1 METVN
6 IYNIYLHMAR
16 FYEIKRFKVQG
27 VMNDNR
33 FTPNE
38 TIIDFLIPKD
48 TNINVGRLN
57 RILDREIKW
66 VISHA
71 VVINDFRVTIHI
83 MHRKEKSI
91 MEYDFESRLN

>member
-16 FYEIKRFKVQG
+16 YYNVKRFKVHG
-27 VMNDNR
+27 VMKDNR

-48 TNINVGRLN
+48 TYINVGRLN
-57 RILDREIKW
+57 RILAHEIKW
-66 VISHA
+66 VISHGL
-71 VVINDFRVTIHI
+71 VINDFRVRIHI
-83 MHRKEKSI
+83 LHRKEKSI
-91 MEYDFESRLN
+91 MEYDLESRMN

>member
-6 IYNIYLHMAR
+6 IYNIYIHLAR
-16 FYEIKRFKVQG
+16 FYSVRKFVVKGIMKENRFK
-27 VMNDNR
+27 
-33 FTPNE
+33 PSE

-48 TNINVGRLN
+48 TKINVGRLN

-71 VVINDFRVTIHI
+71 VLINDYRVSIHI
-83 MHRKEKSI
+83 HHRKEISI
-91 MEYDFESRLN
+91 LEYDLESRLN

>member
-16 FYEIKRFKVQG
+16 YYGVQRFKVHG
-27 VMNDNR
+27 VMRENR
-33 FTPNE
+33 ITPNE

-48 TNINVGRLN
+48 TYINVGRLN
-57 RILDREIKW
+57 RILAHEIKW
-66 VISHA
+66 VISHS
-71 VVINDFRVTIHI
+71 VLINDYRVRIHI

-91 MEYDFESRLN
+91 MEYDLESRLN

>member
-6 IYNIYLHMAR
+6 IYNIYLHMVR
-16 FYEIKRFKVQG
+16 FYGVKRFKVHS
-27 VMNDNR
+27 VKKENR
-33 FTPNE
+33 ITPNE

-57 RILDREIKW
+57 RILGREIKW

-71 VVINDFRVTIHI
+71 VVINDYSLRIHI

-91 MEYDFESRLN
+91 MEYDLESRLN

>member
-6 IYNIYLHMAR
+6 IYNIYMHMVQ
-16 FYEIKRFKVQG
+16 YYGVKRFKVHG
-27 VMNDNR
+27 VMKENR
-33 FTPNE
+33 FRPNE

-48 TNINVGRLN
+48 TKINVGRLN

-71 VVINDFRVTIHI
+71 VLINEYRIRIHI
-83 MHRKEKSI
+83 HHRKEKSI
-91 MEYDFESRLN
+91 MEYDLESRLN

>member
-16 FYEIKRFKVQG
+16 FYGVKRFKVQG
-27 VMNDNR
+27 EMKENR
-33 FTPNE
+33 FRPNE
-38 TIIDFLIPKD
+38 TIIDFLIPKE

-57 RILDREIKW
+57 RILSREIKW

-71 VVINDFRVTIHI
+71 VLINEYRVRIHI
-83 MHRKEKSI
+83 LHRKEKSI
-91 MEYDFESRLN
+91 MEYDLESRLN

>member
-16 FYEIKRFKVQG
+16 FYEVKRFKVQG
-27 VMNDNR
+27 IFKENR
-33 FTPNE
+33 LRPNE

-48 TNINVGRLN
+48 TKINVGRLN
-57 RILDREIKW
+57 RIIDREIKW

-71 VVINDFRVTIHI
+71 VLINDYRVTIHI
-83 MHRKEKSI
+83 HHRKEKSI
-91 MEYDFESRLN
+91 MEYDLESRLN

>member
-6 IYNIYLHMAR
+6 IYSIYLHMAR
-16 FYEIKRFKVQG
+16 FYGVKRFKVHG
-27 VMNDNR
+27 VMKENR

-57 RILDREIKW
+57 RLLEREIKW

-71 VVINDFRVTIHI
+71 VLINDFKVRIHI
-83 MHRKEKSI
+83 LHKKEKSI